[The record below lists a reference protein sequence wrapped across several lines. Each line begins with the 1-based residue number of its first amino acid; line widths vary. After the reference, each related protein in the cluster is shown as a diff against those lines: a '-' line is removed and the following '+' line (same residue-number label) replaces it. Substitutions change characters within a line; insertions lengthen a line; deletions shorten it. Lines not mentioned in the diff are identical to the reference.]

1 MRIVEIFFAKA
12 ERGHPLKLLLTYTAP
27 LSWSKFSQRT
37 FYNCWLVRPQVVE
50 RIFGLNYGLRGC
62 CFEDESFLGVR
73 LTTSSSKWGNM
84 HKNRVKNEENFFLK
98 FLIFFS
104 CEQGN
109 LGVGCKIQ
117 NNLKQDKREGFPKKI
132 SRSLPYFCIL
142 FCDQQQDY

>member
-1 MRIVEIFFAKA
+1 MKNSTTYEIVKIRPYIMRIVEIFFAKA
-12 ERGHPLKLLLTYTAP
+12 ERGHPLKLLLTYTP

-84 HKNRVKNEENFFLK
+84 HKNRVKNEGNFFLK
-98 FLIFFS
+98 FLIFFLVNK
-104 CEQGN
+104 EIWGW
-109 LGVGCKIQ
+109 GVKFKIT
-117 NNLKQDKREGFPKKI
+117 
-132 SRSLPYFCIL
+132 
-142 FCDQQQDY
+142 

>member
-12 ERGHPLKLLLTYTAP
+12 ERGHPLKLLLTYTP

-73 LTTSSSKWGNM
+73 LTTSSSKWGNIY
-84 HKNRVKNEENFFLK
+84 KDRVKNEGFFSEILD
-98 FLIFFS
+98 FFS

-109 LGVGCKIQ
+109 LGMWGVKFKIT
-117 NNLKQDKREGFPKKI
+117 
-132 SRSLPYFCIL
+132 
-142 FCDQQQDY
+142 